1 MGRVRKYANAE
12 EARQAKLKQM
22 RENYQKRKAER
33 DRLKAEAI
41 ANGQEPPKEARS
53 SRRKNITW
61 DDVPKLFKELQKYF
75 EGADEEEEQKYFEGA
90 DEEEDY
96 YEYEV
101 LDGPPPFIGPQLPVP
116 PKDIIVPKKDDEKN
130 KK

>member
-1 MGRVRKYANAE
+1 MKFFYPFKMGTVRKSANAH

-41 ANGQEPPKEARS
+41 ANGQEPPKEVRTT
-53 SRRKNITW
+53 RRNNITW
-61 DDVPKLFKELQKYF
+61 DDVPKLSKELQKYF
-75 EGADEEEEQKYFEGA
+75 DNPDEEEE
-90 DEEEDY
+90 Y

-101 LDGPPPFIGPQLPVP
+101 LDEPPPFIGPQLPVSP
-116 PKDIIVPKKDDEKN
+116 QIINVAKKDDEKN
-130 KK
+130 KLKNK

>member
-1 MGRVRKYANAE
+1 MKII
-12 EARQAKLKQM
+12 
-22 RENYQKRKAER
+22 KRGKAER

-53 SRRKNITW
+53 TRKKNITW

-75 EGADEEEEQKYFEGA
+75 EGP

>member
-1 MGRVRKYANAE
+1 MKYFYPFKMGRVRKYANAE

-53 SRRKNITW
+53 TRRKNITW

-75 EGADEEEEQKYFEGA
+75 EGADEEEE
-90 DEEEDY
+90 Y

>member
-53 SRRKNITW
+53 TRRKNITW
-61 DDVPKLFKELQKYF
+61 DDVPKLFKELGLSTIPMTSCKVSY
-75 EGADEEEEQKYFEGA
+75 G
-90 DEEEDY
+90 
-96 YEYEV
+96 
-101 LDGPPPFIGPQLPVP
+101 VP
-116 PKDIIVPKKDDEKN
+116 EIERSKSPGLKIPKSVFVRA
-130 KK
+130 